1 MEKIKVDVHFRKF
14 KGDFDGQVTAV
25 FPYVTE
31 TCTDVACYAHIG
43 QHSICCFD
51 YVGISKPATPKEY
64 SDLKKELESIGYEVN
79 VIKKRGHSKY
89 LKAYWSKRGSVNIH
103 R

>member
-14 KGDFDGQVTAV
+14 KGDNGQVTAV

-31 TCTDVACYAHIG
+31 TRTDVACYVHVG
-43 QHSICCFD
+43 QHSTCSFD
-51 YVGISKPATPKEY
+51 YVGMSKPVTPKEY
-64 SDLKKELESIGYEVN
+64 LPLKKELESIGYEVN
-79 VIKKRGHSKY
+79 VIKKRDHSKY
-89 LKAYWSKRGSVNIH
+89 LKAYWGNKVN